1 MAFRAIDPLFRVR
14 VDTRGGYMSLIIS
27 SRANTLAGRKKQWR
41 FHVEHAGII
50 SFDEM
55 MKAMAKSGSSAT
67 MPDIVKVLLLYRD
80 TVSKL
85 VSDGYFVQG
94 PLGDHYL
101 SAIGTVRDKD
111 DRFMP
116 KLRSSGHGYRL
127 RFRPNRAVEAG
138 IVSTVDFRREKDSL
152 KRHPCP
158 MELQPIYTSVAA
170 RCDRGAPLVVVK
182 GEYAR
187 LRGAFLGFDPDNEEL
202 GVFLVRLHGSE
213 GYRCGP
219 YASVKPSLVIFGMAV
234 DVPAGEYQ
242 LIVRTATKAGTIRS
256 GALSSIV
263 RVG

>member
-1 MAFRAIDPLFRVR
+1 
-14 VDTRGGYMSLIIS
+14 MSLIIS

-55 MKAMAKSGSSAT
+55 MKTMARSGSSAT

-80 TVSKL
+80 TVSRL

-101 SAIGTVRDKD
+101 SAIGTVHDKD

-127 RFRPNRAVEAG
+127 RFRPDRAVEAG
-138 IVSTVDFRREKDSL
+138 IVTKVDFRRDKDSR

-158 MELQPIYTSVAA
+158 MELQTISASAA
-170 RCDRGAPLVVVK
+170 SRRDTPLVAVK

-187 LRGAFLGFDPDNEEL
+187 LRGAFLGFDPENEEL

-219 YASVKPSLVIFGMAV
+219 YASVKPSMVIFGMAP
-234 DVPAGEYQ
+234 DLPPGEYQ
-242 LIVRTATKAGTIRS
+242 LVVRTATKAGTIRS
-256 GALSSIV
+256 GTLSSIV